1 MLRKSYTLEAVPEGR
16 KRRKRT
22 ALPPCS
28 RLVHEGN
35 NQCRV
40 VYAPWKALRDFGS
53 MDRVQM
59 PNICVTRTIMDNPS
73 GLNCASTL
81 LYMLRHIEDFP
92 VQNRPRVCDLPVHGV
107 VLGKAAVFDKRDST
121 GRRPIVV
128 KNTRATEQY
137 GHLWQA
143 ACAFMQAVAPTACFT
158 SVQIN
163 KCTMPCK
170 LHVDRRNFGPSYI
183 IALGSFTTG
192 GQLQLL
198 NFEVDIHN
206 KLLSFNGQLPHRALP
221 HAGGDRYSLVFFN
234 VGGAEGRV
242 QSRSV
247 DSDLIDVCTDSQTVR
262 VALTEIK

>member
-1 MLRKSYTLEAVPEGR
+1 MLRELYALEGVPEGR

-35 NQCRV
+35 EQCRV
-40 VYAPWKALRDFGS
+40 VYAPWKALRDFGG
-53 MDRVQM
+53 MERVQI
-59 PNICVTRTIMDNPS
+59 PNVCVKRTIMDSPL
-73 GLNCASTL
+73 GLETASTL
-81 LYMLRHIEDFP
+81 LYMLRHLEDFP
-92 VQNRPRVCDLPVHGV
+92 LQTRRRVCDLPVEGM
-107 VLGKAAVFDKRDST
+107 VLGKATVFDKRDST
-121 GRRPIVV
+121 GRRPVVV
-128 KNTRATEQY
+128 KDTRATKQ
-137 GHLWQA
+137 HDQLWQA
-143 ACAFMQAVAPTACFT
+143 ACAFMKAVAPTAKFT

-163 KCTMPCK
+163 KCTTPCK

-183 IALGSFTTG
+183 IALGSFTEG

-221 HAGGDRYSLVFFN
+221 HSGGDRYSLVFFN

-242 QSRSV
+242 QCRDV
-247 DSDLIDVCTDSQTVR
+247 DGDLIDICANSSTVR